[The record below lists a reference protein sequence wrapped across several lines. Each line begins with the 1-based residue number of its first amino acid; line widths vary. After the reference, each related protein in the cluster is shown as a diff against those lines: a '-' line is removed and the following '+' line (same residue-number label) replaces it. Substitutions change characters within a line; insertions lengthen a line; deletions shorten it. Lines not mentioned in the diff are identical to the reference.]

1 MQFETEAKKAEEEG
15 TEYFIPADWDIGTDF
30 EIPMK
35 LDPSTIHFICKRCG
49 LYATREQISDIRD
62 RLNRR
67 ESTKEDK
74 QYDYLEWWQKS
85 KKDKQLTWLYKMG
98 KKQSD
103 IPEDVNKE
111 LESPKFGKPTEITAS
126 GYVLDINE
134 KDSIVDIQSY
144 EPISGTTI
152 LEGLSIS
159 KKIKLNDL
167 EKGTVYEFKLDE
179 LKAPL
184 SKKTIEY
191 LKEQGITMNAIIQFE
206 LKETKIID

>member
-1 MQFETEAKKAEEEG
+1 
-15 TEYFIPADWDIGTDF
+15 
-30 EIPMK
+30 
-35 LDPSTIHFICKRCG
+35 
-49 LYATREQISDIRD
+49 
-62 RLNRR
+62 
-67 ESTKEDK
+67 
-74 QYDYLEWWQKS
+74 
-85 KKDKQLTWLYKMG
+85 MG
-98 KKQSD
+98 KKKSD

-126 GYVLDINE
+126 GYILDINE
-134 KDSIVDIQSY
+134 KDGKVDIQTY

-184 SKKTIEY
+184 SKKTI
-191 LKEQGITMNAIIQFE
+191 
-206 LKETKIID
+206 